1 MEGLLVSVIIPVYNG
16 GVHLARCIESV
27 RAQTYRN
34 LEIILLNDG
43 SRDQISLPLLEM
55 YARVD
60 RRIRLMNKANSGVSD
75 TRNLGIRMAQGAYL
89 QFVDCDDYLEADA
102 TALMVEWAERTRS
115 DLVIAPYTMVMPEK
129 DDEEPRKQVYGFLEA
144 GSYDSAAFAAGLMEH
159 PSSFY
164 FDVLWNKLYRRELV
178 VAHGLRFDERL
189 TWCEDAL
196 FNFQY
201 YRVCRRFYALG
212 KPIYSYV
219 QNPNSV
225 CHTMRNPAAMLRAKK
240 IVFQAYIQLCKELG
254 LYEDNRWKVR
264 RYVVALTENVEL
276 PKRFRI
282 ARRGIKTK
290 DGSGLAIAAKPD
302 GKECCGM
309 NREKE
314 EAGLIGSRVRK
325 EGGAG

>member
-1 MEGLLVSVIIPVYNG
+1 MEDLLVSVIIPVYNG

-34 LEIILLNDG
+34 LELILLNDG

-60 RRIRLMNKANSGVSD
+60 RRIRLMDKANSGVSD
-75 TRNLGIRMAQGAYL
+75 TRNLGIRMAKGIYL
-89 QFVDCDDYLEADA
+89 QFVDCDDYLEPDA

-115 DLVIAPYTMVMPEK
+115 DLVIAPYTMVTPGK
-129 DDEEPRKQVYGFLEA
+129 DDGEPRKQVYGFLEA
-144 GSYDSAAFAAGLMEH
+144 GSYEPAAFAAELMEH

-164 FDVLWNKLYRRELV
+164 FDVLWNKLYRRDLV
-178 VAHGLRFDERL
+178 LSHGLRFDERL
-189 TWCEDAL
+189 AWCEDAL

-201 YRVCRRFYALG
+201 YRVCRRFCALS

-225 CHTMRNPAAMLRAKK
+225 CHTMRNPAVMLRAKK
-240 IVFQAYIQLCKELG
+240 IVFQAYIQLYKDLG
-254 LYEDNRWKVR
+254 LYEDNRWKVH

-282 ARRGIKTK
+282 SRRRFKTK
-290 DGSGLAIAAKPD
+290 DSSGLAVAIKPG
-302 GKECCGM
+302 GKECCGVD
-309 NREKE
+309 RKKE
-314 EAGLIGSRVRK
+314 EDGLIGSRVRK
-325 EGGAG
+325 GGGPK